1 MDLMTN
7 KAITTDG
14 APQAIGTYSQA
25 IEANG
30 VVYLSG
36 QIPLDP
42 ISMELVSDTR
52 AQIHQVFRNLA
63 AVAQA
68 ANATLADT
76 VKLTIYLT
84 DLGNFGAVN
93 EVMAEYI
100 AEPFPARAA
109 VQVSALPRGAQIEA
123 DAILVPQR

>member
-1 MDLMTN
+1 MAN
-7 KAITTDG
+7 KAITTDR

-68 ANATLADT
+68 ADATLADT

-84 DLGNFGAVN
+84 DLANFGAVN

-100 AEPFPARAA
+100 DEPFPARAA